1 MYQYIYITGG
11 CPNFPLWRMNPQYL
25 LEILVKTRVT
35 IVLET
40 DMEYDDNERYTSGED
55 SNDEEEDDSDNENDG
70 RAIGFYLLRANGNC
84 LSDYPSRWNENI
96 SYISICICSF

>member
-1 MYQYIYITGG
+1 
-11 CPNFPLWRMNPQYL
+11 MNPQYL

-70 RAIGFYLLRANGNC
+70 RAIGFYLLRANGILSIC
-84 LSDYPSRWNENI
+84 LSISMERKQFLYIFVPSR
-96 SYISICICSF
+96 SRV